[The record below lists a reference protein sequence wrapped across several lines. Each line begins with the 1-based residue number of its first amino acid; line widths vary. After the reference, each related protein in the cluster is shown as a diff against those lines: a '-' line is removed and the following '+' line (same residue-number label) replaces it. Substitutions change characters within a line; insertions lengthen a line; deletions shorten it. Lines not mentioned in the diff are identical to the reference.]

1 MDQLNLRHLQYFW
14 TIARAGSIVRAAES
28 LDLSPQTLSGQLAT
42 LEASLGNR
50 LFRRANRSLQLTDF
64 GKTVFAY
71 ADDIFQSVQSLTDI
85 LQQPP
90 ENRPLN
96 LSVGIAASI
105 HKLIAYHLT
114 EPALALPR
122 PVHLVCQ
129 TGETGQLLKLLGQRE
144 LDILLTDRQPDFK
157 DAGQF
162 RATRLASSSISLFAT
177 PELSARLKPGFPQ
190 SLDRQPFLTTSL
202 NAPYI
207 NELMNWFASK
217 HIRINVV
224 AEVDDSALIKVFGR
238 QGLGYFAAP
247 TVISNE
253 VCRQYEVECI
263 GSIREVRE
271 TLYAV
276 TRARSSGT
284 AAVAALLK
292 VRPELDDSIEKFE
305 P

>member
-1 MDQLNLRHLQYFW
+1 VDQLNLRHLQYFW
-14 TIARAGSIVRAAES
+14 MIARTGSIVRAAES

-42 LEASLGNR
+42 LEASLGGA
-50 LFRRANRSLQLTDF
+50 LFKRANRSLQLTDF
-64 GKTVFAY
+64 GKTVFSY
-71 ADDIFQSVQSLTDI
+71 ADDIFQSVQSLTEV

-90 ENRPLN
+90 ENRPLT
-96 LSVGIAASI
+96 LAIGIAASI

-114 EPALALPR
+114 EPALSQPR

-129 TGETGQLLKLLGQRE
+129 TGETGQLLRQLGQRE

-177 PELSARLKPGFPQ
+177 PELAARLRPGFPL

-207 NELMNWFASK
+207 NELMNWFAAK
-217 HIRINVV
+217 RIRINVV

-247 TVISNE
+247 TVIHDE

-263 GSIREVRE
+263 GSIGEVRE

-276 TRARSSGT
+276 TRARSSGNP
-284 AAVAALLK
+284 AIEALLK
-292 VRPELDDSIEKFE
+292 SRPELDDSIEKIE
-305 P
+305 L

>member
-1 MDQLNLRHLQYFW
+1 MDHLNLRHLQYFW
-14 TIARAGSIVRAAES
+14 MIARAGSIVRAAES
-28 LDLSPQTLSGQLAT
+28 LNLSPQTLSGQLAT
-42 LEASLGNR
+42 LEATLGSA
-50 LFRRANRSLQLTDF
+50 LFRRTNRSLRLTDF
-64 GKTVFAY
+64 GQTVFSY
-71 ADDIFQSVQSLTDI
+71 AEEIFQTVQALDDV

-90 ENRPLN
+90 EDRPLN

-114 EPALALPR
+114 APALALPR
-122 PVHLVCQ
+122 AVHLRCQ
-129 TGETGQLLKLLGQRE
+129 TGETGQLLKRLGQRE

-177 PELSARLKPGFPQ
+177 PELSDRLKPGFPA

-207 NELMNWFASK
+207 NELMNWFAAQS
-217 HIRINVV
+217 IRIDIV

-238 QGLGYFAAP
+238 EGIGYFAAP
-247 TVISNE
+247 TVICAE
-253 VCRQYEVECI
+253 VCRQYEVDCI
-263 GSIREVRE
+263 GSIDQVRE

-276 TRARSSGT
+276 TRARSSGN
-284 AAVAALLK
+284 AAVTALLSA
-292 VRPELDDSIEKFE
+292 RPELDDSIEKTE
-305 P
+305 Q